1 MAVGRTYPELVV
13 VTGAGSGIGRA
24 TAEAFGAPPGGGGA
38 MVICAD
44 LDPASASETALRIT
58 QRGGRAD
65 AHTMDVADPDAWE
78 QFGASV
84 RDSHGVPDVV
94 VNNAGIGMGGS
105 FLDHTAEDWRR
116 LVDVNL
122 LGVVHGCRVFGRQL
136 AERHRLAPDRRGH
149 LVNIASAAAF
159 TPSPLLPAYVATKAA
174 VLMLSEAL
182 RPEMAAHNVGVSAI
196 CPGFIATNIYAATRF
211 VGLNPAERS
220 RRGGLAQDVFGRF
233 APGPELVA
241 RRIQFAVRHDV
252 PVLPVTAG
260 AWAAYGTY
268 HFATPLLRLAV
279 KLANEP
285 ALAGLEKLGRRLLGD
300 GPSDNGA
307 DNGADNGD
315 SAAPGTPA
323 ARSARRAGTRE
334 SRTR

>member
-1 MAVGRTYPELVV
+1 
-13 VTGAGSGIGRA
+13 
-24 TAEAFGAPPGGGGA
+24 
-38 MVICAD
+38 
-44 LDPASASETALRIT
+44 
-58 QRGGRAD
+58 
-65 AHTMDVADPDAWE
+65 
-78 QFGASV
+78 
-84 RDSHGVPDVV
+84 
-94 VNNAGIGMGGS
+94 
-105 FLDHTAEDWRR
+105 
-116 LVDVNL
+116 
-122 LGVVHGCRVFGRQL
+122 
-136 AERHRLAPDRRGH
+136 
-149 LVNIASAAAF
+149 VNIASAAAF

-300 GPSDNGA
+300 GGGGGPSDNA
-307 DNGADNGD
+307 DTGADNGD